1 MDSNDFI
8 FSDDA
13 AESLGFRTTEAERQ
27 AASGEV
33 ADAAVSFVK
42 ARLGAVS
49 VVSLAVLSVMES
61 LTRSASL

>member
-13 AESLGFRTTEAERQ
+13 AESLGFRTTEAERE
-27 AASGEV
+27 AVSGEV

-42 ARLGAVS
+42 TRLGAICGVG
-49 VVSLAVLSVMES
+49 VAILASWK
-61 LTRSASL
+61 A